1 MSLVK
6 AAPADL
12 RAGIHVA
19 SVYARAG
26 IEFVVVPALSNEH
39 RQELIE
45 QSVNALEAL
54 EKQAED

>member
-19 SVYARAG
+19 SVYAKAG
-26 IEFVVVPALSNEH
+26 IDFVVVPVLSSEH
-39 RQELIE
+39 RQQLIE
-45 QSVNALEAL
+45 QSINALEQL
-54 EKQAED
+54 EKQAEE